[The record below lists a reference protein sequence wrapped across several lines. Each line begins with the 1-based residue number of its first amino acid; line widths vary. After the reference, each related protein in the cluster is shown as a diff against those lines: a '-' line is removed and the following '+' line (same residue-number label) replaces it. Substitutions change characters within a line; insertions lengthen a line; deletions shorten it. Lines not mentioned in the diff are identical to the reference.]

1 MTTDRVSTRPPLRS
15 APSDDRPLVSVIVPV
30 YNSAELIAPCQ
41 SALSPVLDLLP
52 GGAEVI
58 YVDDGS
64 TDGTMDA
71 LSQAQR
77 HDARVR
83 VVELAANFG
92 QHAAF
97 TAGFEYARGRYLVTL
112 DVDLQCDPA
121 DIPRL
126 IEPLTRGYDLVS
138 GIRLSRQDPAARQ
151 FFSRLTTSLVTRLAG
166 VPLRD
171 IGCPLNAF
179 TEDVARS
186 VSAFGELRRFLKPVA
201 VRVARRVT
209 EVEVQHR
216 SRHIRRRASAYS
228 STALVR
234 LFMDFFVNALGDV
247 FAWVFLMASA
257 LAMLL
262 GVLAVAATAG
272 ALAGPLRSAVPVAA
286 WGLALAAAIV
296 ALLGLAGD
304 YVQRIYRQSSGR
316 PFFLV
321 RRVHESPA
329 AAMAPSGVAG
339 PAAALG
345 VPPGVVP

>member
-1 MTTDRVSTRPPLRS
+1 MT
-15 APSDDRPLVSVIVPV
+15 DRPLVSVVVPV
-30 YNSAELIAPCQ
+30 FNSAGLIPACQ
-41 SALSPVLDLLP
+41 AALTPVLDQMA

-64 TDGTMDA
+64 TDGTLEA
-71 LSQAQR
+71 LRAVQAL
-77 HDARVR
+77 DPRVR
-83 VVELAANFG
+83 IVELAANFG

-97 TAGFEYARGRYLVTL
+97 TAGFEHAAGRYLVTL
-112 DVDLQCDPA
+112 DVDLQCDPS

-138 GIRLSRQDPAARQ
+138 GVRLNRQDPTARQ
-151 FFSRLTTSLVTRLAG
+151 VFSRLTTAIVARLAG

-179 TEDVARS
+179 TDDVARS
-186 VSAFGELRRFLKPVA
+186 LAAFGELRRFLKPLA

-216 SRHIRRRASAYS
+216 PRPETGRASSYS
-228 STALVR
+228 VTSLVR

-247 FAWVFLMASA
+247 FAWVFLVATGLTAVLLIAAVSVAVAS
-257 LAMLL
+257 
-262 GVLAVAATAG
+262 VAATPLVGYAIPLMLLAIQA
-272 ALAGPLRSAVPVAA
+272 AL
-286 WGLALAAAIV
+286 V
-296 ALLGLAGD
+296 ALFGLVGE

-321 RRVHESPA
+321 RRMHEAPRATPA
-329 AAMAPSGVAG
+329 GV
-339 PAAALG
+339 LET
-345 VPPGVVP
+345 PGARR

>member
-1 MTTDRVSTRPPLRS
+1 MT
-15 APSDDRPLVSVIVPV
+15 DRPLVSVVVPV
-30 YNSAELIAPCQ
+30 FNSAGLIPACQ
-41 SALSPVLDLLP
+41 AALTPVLDQMA

-64 TDGTMDA
+64 TDGTLEA
-71 LSQAQR
+71 LRAVQAV
-77 HDARVR
+77 DPRVR

-97 TAGFEYARGRYLVTL
+97 TAGFEHAAGRYLVTL
-112 DVDLQCDPA
+112 DVDLQCDPS

-138 GIRLSRQDPAARQ
+138 GVRLNRQDPAARQ
-151 FFSRLTTSLVTRLAG
+151 VFSRLTTAMVARLAG

-179 TEDVARS
+179 TDDVARS
-186 VSAFGELRRFLKPVA
+186 LAAFGELRRFLKPLA

-216 SRHIRRRASAYS
+216 PRPETGRASSYS
-228 STALVR
+228 VISLVR

-247 FAWVFLMASA
+247 FAWVFLVATGLTAVLLIAAVSVAVAS
-257 LAMLL
+257 
-262 GVLAVAATAG
+262 VAATPLVGYAIPLMLLAIQA
-272 ALAGPLRSAVPVAA
+272 AL
-286 WGLALAAAIV
+286 V
-296 ALLGLAGD
+296 ALFGLVGE

-321 RRVHESPA
+321 RRMHEAPRATPA
-329 AAMAPSGVAG
+329 GV
-339 PAAALG
+339 LET
-345 VPPGVVP
+345 PGARR